1 VLKYCCLMTTDHQV
15 VLLLLLGTAVQGQ
28 QESGGKSRFDQIL
41 SDFGFTGIA
50 ANPSK
55 GVERP
60 QKQPPSRPAVSNPN
74 ASGGKTSAL
83 SNLQAIA
90 SGQRGGQGLPDGSR
104 ADAFSR
110 SLPRSQ
116 GPRPQSSRPQPSRR
130 QPPRPQVAEDI
141 RTNSIPQGPVRT
153 GDNSDNALAALFK
166 VAKSGVVAKSGA
178 QAAPQVLNDRA
189 ASLVIPKGRAAGA
202 SNKQIISSE
211 RSLRGR
217 GGGSSRRTESRGRG
231 DTVARPSTA
240 SVGRQNS
247 ASQGAARTGLRS
259 SAQVQGGQ
267 RTSAGNAAP
276 VLSNPSTAIKPTKG
290 SAQLQFDEK
299 LAQFGFQ
306 PRILSGQQSKTPA
319 AEKKAAT
326 PQRVQTP
333 AAQSRPAQALGRPEG
348 RRPSSQQARPSQQ
361 AQTGKSSAL
370 GNLRA
375 IAAGA
380 NPGSFVVKNRGR
392 AGATPTVSA
401 PVAKTQR
408 PARPVSFSS
417 PRPTPP
423 SRPAPP
429 RRPTPPSRPIP
440 SPKPTPAP
448 RPAPVPRPTPRTA
461 QAILQQQAPKA
472 PRGSTS
478 GSVPSSSALGNL
490 QAIAAGEKPTLVV
503 RNRSRG
509 QIPGRPSP
517 RPASSPSITPA
528 FQQVETTA
536 KPVVSL
542 FKSKSIQFKFSG
554 ESFCEPGACHIP
566 CSAQER
572 GSYGSS

>member
-1 VLKYCCLMTTDHQV
+1 M
-15 VLLLLLGTAVQGQ
+15 VLLLLLATAVQGQ

-60 QKQPPSRPAVSNPN
+60 PSRPAVSNPN
-74 ASGGKTSAL
+74 VSGGKTSAL

-166 VAKSGVVAKSGA
+166 VAKSGVGAKSGA
-178 QAAPQVLNDRA
+178 QAAPQVLNDRV

-231 DTVARPSTA
+231 DSVARPSTA
-240 SVGRQNS
+240 SVGRKNS

-276 VLSNPSTAIKPTKG
+276 ALSNPSPAIQPTKG
-290 SAQLQFDEK
+290 SAQLQFDKK

-306 PRILSGQQSKTPA
+306 PRILSGQQSRTPA
-319 AEKKAAT
+319 AQKKAAT

-333 AAQSRPAQALGRPEG
+333 AAQTRPAQALGRPEG
-348 RRPSSQQARPSQQ
+348 RRPSSQQARPPQQ

-392 AGATPTVSA
+392 AGSTPTVSA
-401 PVAKTQR
+401 PAPKTQR

-417 PRPTPP
+417 PRPAPTP

-429 RRPTPPSRPIP
+429 PRPTPPSRPIP
-440 SPKPTPAP
+440 PPQPTPAP

-461 QAILQQQAPKA
+461 QAIPQQQAPKA
-472 PRGSTS
+472 LRGSTS
-478 GSVPSSSALGNL
+478 VSAPSSSALGNL
-490 QAIAAGEKPTLVV
+490 QAIAAGEKPTLIV

-517 RPASSPSITPA
+517 RPASSSSITPA
-528 FQQVETTA
+528 FQQAETTA
-536 KPVVSL
+536 KPVVR
-542 FKSKSIQFKFSG
+542 I
-554 ESFCEPGACHIP
+554 
-566 CSAQER
+566 
-572 GSYGSS
+572 